1 MIDTYNGCVHNHAY
15 LSLVSIS
22 EPSCTTLVKKSV
34 PLGNLEQWLTPES
47 MSDKIS
53 QLLTAYFTGLSQDQI
68 SALTR
73 ITNDQ
78 EVFEVEG
85 FRNKYAVVGFVSE
98 NFNTE
103 SWIHRMPDD
112 SATIN
117 EGRSLSGSSNLINSA
132 TSLAI
137 SGGSSLLSHYNNCL
151 ASLRI
156 GENLFWAQND
166 YSYALGEDYDN
177 HDFYHRHDDDI
188 IPAPSDE
195 EHGSGRV
202 CDLNMG
208 VYSPFYLDHIR
219 PITTSHATNP
229 WKSYFRMVEGTL
241 ESGDHFTEAVL
252 LKRYKAIPKNYF
264 LFIHNLYEF

>member
-1 MIDTYNGCVHNHAY
+1 MINTYNGCVHNHAY

-34 PLGNLEQWLTPES
+34 PLGNLEQWLTPEN
-47 MSDKIS
+47 MSEKIS
-53 QLLTAYFTGLSQDQI
+53 QLLTSHFTGLNPDQI
-68 SALTR
+68 SALVR
-73 ITNDQ
+73 VASDQ

-103 SWIHRMPDD
+103 AWIHRMPDD

-117 EGRSLSGSSNLINSA
+117 EGTSISGSSNLINSS

-137 SGGSSLLSHYNNCL
+137 SSGRSLLSHYNNCL
-151 ASLRI
+151 ANLKI
-156 GENLFWAQND
+156 GENLYWAQND

-188 IPAPSDE
+188 VPAPSDS
-195 EHGSGRV
+195 EHGSGRIF
-202 CDLNMG
+202 DRNMG
-208 VYSPFYLDHIR
+208 VYSPFYLDYIR
-219 PITTSHATNP
+219 NVVTNNSIHSGKSH
-229 WKSYFRMVEGTL
+229 FRIMSGTL
-241 ESGDHFTEAVL
+241 ENGDHFTEAVL
-252 LKRYKAIPKNYF
+252 FKRYKAIPKNYF